1 LRKIGYIFP
10 ISFLAYLLFLII
22 TNEAPIDKFHRIAI
36 FIHFLNTTIWTV
48 ILASALKFYVKY
60 WQMRQRGGA
69 AFIYFIL
76 AIAGATLLTNETYML
91 FNSLYGTGNILAEDG
106 FFSLKAPWLTA
117 KLSITIG
124 GLGIIY
130 LFIQGQIDKMS
141 FQSSTDDLTMLPNR
155 RYLEE
160 LFKRELSRTKR
171 HELPMSCAMI
181 DIDFFKDFN
190 DTYGHQTGDY
200 VLRQVA
206 AIMDH
211 GKRAHD
217 VVARYG
223 GEEFIWLLIN
233 SEPESSY
240 MACERLRKDIE
251 EEAFE
256 FNDKHLAITISIGL
270 SSFNGEHEATVN
282 SLIYNADR
290 ALYSAKNS
298 GRNKSISFEDSEL
311 PNESA

>member
-1 LRKIGYIFP
+1 LRKIAYIIP
-10 ISFLAYLLFLII
+10 ISFLAYLLFLIVL
-22 TNEAPIDKFHRIAI
+22 NETQIDKFQRIAI
-36 FIHFLNTTIWTV
+36 FIHFLNTTLWTI
-48 ILASALKFYVKY
+48 ILSSAFKFYLKY
-60 WQMRQRGGA
+60 SQMRQRGGA

-76 AIAGATLLTNETYML
+76 AIAGATLLINETYML
-91 FNSLYGTGNILAEDG
+91 FHSLYGAGSLLAAEG
-106 FFSLKAPWLTA
+106 FFSLKAPWIIA
-117 KLSITIG
+117 KLSITVG

-130 LFIQGQIDKMS
+130 LFIQGQIDKIA

-155 RYLEE
+155 RYLED

-200 VLRQVA
+200 VLKQVA
-206 AIMDH
+206 AIMDN

-233 SEPESSY
+233 SAPESSY
-240 MACERLRKDIE
+240 KACERLRKDIE
-251 EEAFE
+251 EAEFE
-256 FNDKHLAITISIGL
+256 FNDKQLSITVSIGL
-270 SSFNGEHEATVN
+270 SSFNGENEATVN

-290 ALYSAKNS
+290 SLYAAKNS
-298 GRNKSISFEDSEL
+298 GRNKSISFEDSLL
-311 PNESA
+311 PKEFN